1 MIISIASGK
10 GGTGK
15 TMVATSF
22 ALSLFDREVTF
33 LDCDVEEPNSAIFLK
48 PVIEKE
54 TVVNKSIPEIND
66 ARCNLCG
73 VCEKVCAYNA
83 IAVVNKVLIFPDLCH
98 GCGACSMLC
107 PENAIREIGVKIG
120 IMRLGIKKNI
130 RFIEGRLKINEPM
143 ATPLI
148 RRVKNAEKKVLVIV
162 DSPPGTSCP
171 VMESVKNSDYVI
183 LVTEA
188 TPFGLSDLEMAFSTF
203 KELGLRMGVIINK
216 SRGKNKAIEEFC
228 EKKGLEVLMKI
239 PFDRKIAESYSRG
252 TPLVEIMPEYA
263 NKFKKVYSRIESEVQ
278 R

>member
-22 ALSLFDREVTF
+22 VLSLSDREITF

-48 PVIEKE
+48 PAIEKE
-54 TVVNKSIPEIND
+54 VVVNKMIPKIND
-66 ARCNLCG
+66 EKCNLCG
-73 VCEKVCAYNA
+73 VCEEVCVYNA

-98 GCGACSMLC
+98 GCGACSRLC
-107 PENAIREIGVKIG
+107 PENAINEVGVKMGTMRTG
-120 IMRLGIKKNI
+120 IRENI
-130 RFIEGRLKINEPM
+130 LFREGRLKINEPM

-148 RRVKNAEKKVLVIV
+148 RRVKNAEKKGLVIV

-171 VMESVKNSDYVI
+171 VMKSVKDSDYVI

-203 KELGLRMGVIINK
+203 RELGLRMGVIINK
-216 SRGKNKAIEEFC
+216 SRGKNGATEKFC
-228 EKKGLEVLMKI
+228 KKENLEILMKI
-239 PFDRKIAESYSRG
+239 PLDRKIAEAYSRG
-252 TPLVEIMPEYA
+252 TPLVEIMPEYV
-263 NKFKKVYSRIESEVQ
+263 NKFRKVYSRIESEVQ
-278 R
+278 G